1 MEYTLY
7 DINALV
13 TSLSRPIYNTSTTSQ
28 TSLSPIFSK
37 GRGESVHRLIAV
49 PFCKIVNISKEVF
62 ETELVLNLI
71 FRTDVP

>member
-7 DINALV
+7 DIKALV

-37 GRGESVHRLIAV
+37 GRGESVHRLITV